1 VPFLIRAVSQSLTNL
16 GSRVGTL
23 SAVSTVGSFLGTAGI
38 GYVLIP
44 LVANSTT
51 MFGCAGVL
59 ALLATLYFA
68 VFARKL
74 DPKAAGGAGK
84 LTAIWVW
91 IGLSVFLAQRQET
104 AKLGDAVELFRGNS
118 HFGMLQVVQVSDT
131 QRYYLNDFL
140 AQNIYDP
147 TAKQSTAMFTYMLAG
162 LARAYTPEL
171 KSALCIGMGVG
182 IVPMDFARAGT
193 RVDVVEIN
201 PAVVPV
207 AEDFFDFDRE
217 QVNLIIDDGRHFL
230 NATTNRYDAVIL
242 DAFLG
247 DSSPAHLMSREA
259 FAAMS
264 RCLNPNGVL
273 VINCFG
279 ELDPTRNYFTAS
291 LDKTLRS
298 VFASVKIH
306 AAGNGNLFFVAGNQ
320 AALARHR
327 EPDLEKVHQQARNN
341 VQRAF
346 ARELTVNASEG
357 ILLTDDYNPVD
368 YYDAANREE
377 WRKSLAFSMRRH

>member
-1 VPFLIRAVSQSLTNL
+1 
-16 GSRVGTL
+16 
-23 SAVSTVGSFLGTAGI
+23 
-38 GYVLIP
+38 
-44 LVANSTT
+44 
-51 MFGCAGVL
+51 
-59 ALLATLYFA
+59 
-68 VFARKL
+68 
-74 DPKAAGGAGK
+74 
-84 LTAIWVW
+84 
-91 IGLSVFLAQRQET
+91 
-104 AKLGDAVELFRGNS
+104 
-118 HFGMLQVVQVSDT
+118 
-131 QRYYLNDFL
+131 
-140 AQNIYDP
+140 
-147 TAKQSTAMFTYMLAG
+147 
-162 LARAYTPEL
+162 
-171 KSALCIGMGVG
+171 
-182 IVPMDFARAGT
+182 MDFARAGT

-207 AEDFFDFDRE
+207 AEEFFDFDRK

-264 RCLNPNGVL
+264 RCLNPEGVL

-298 VFASVKIH
+298 VFKSVKIH

-327 EPDLEKVHQQARNN
+327 EPDFEKVHQQARNN

-357 ILLTDDYNPVD
+357 ILLTDNYNPVD

-377 WRKSLAFSMRRH
+377 WRKSLAFSMRRR